1 VSTKDTWRKLKFT
14 RREKRGSLILL
25 VFLFAL
31 VILPNFFRNNVESL
45 QFTFT
50 EEELKVKEELQRKQ
64 SRKKS
69 NSKFQYNEQK
79 KTFVRPLPT
88 APFDPDTMSLV
99 SWQELGLSER
109 QSEVLISYRNRI
121 GGFYNINQL
130 YDAYVL
136 DSIRVEEWKPFLVF
150 NKKKPVEKKLELN
163 AATREELMELKG
175 IGEKL
180 SERIIAYRDKL
191 GGFVSVDQI
200 AEVYGVS
207 AETFEKIKPKLRVD
221 LTKVQKLNLNT
232 SDVKTLA
239 QHPYVSYSLAK
250 LIVNYREQ
258 HGPYEKIEDLLNSK
272 GIEPNDIKKIE
283 AYAIFAPG
291 S

>member
-1 VSTKDTWRKLKFT
+1 
-14 RREKRGSLILL
+14 
-25 VFLFAL
+25 
-31 VILPNFFRNNVESL
+31 
-45 QFTFT
+45 
-50 EEELKVKEELQRKQ
+50 
-64 SRKKS
+64 
-69 NSKFQYNEQK
+69 
-79 KTFVRPLPT
+79 
-88 APFDPDTMSLV
+88 MSLS

-207 AETFEKIKPKLRVD
+207 AETFEKIIPKLRVD